1 VTVWSG
7 PYVNGF
13 QCTFEVYDARERR
26 WHTIKGK
33 ELHGSHHGYATTPR
47 VRTG

>member
-13 QCTFEVYDARERR
+13 RCTFEVYDVRERR

-33 ELHGSHHGYATTPR
+33 ELHGSHHGYNDASYARP
-47 VRTG
+47 G